1 MACAPSVIGRI
12 VGLVVVLGV
21 VPGPL
26 AAQTTPLITCSPFE
40 LANGA
45 CIDVLTREPS
55 DPRTYSEMRHLE
67 VSDTDY
73 VLAGV
78 ARDGLYPA
86 SSGGMRLP
94 VGYLPGRTELD
105 AYVAKYSTDDAVA
118 EWVVPLADSYVF
130 ALLRGPAGRIYV
142 LASTLSARF
151 PLPPLTAVDRE
162 ALGDR
167 ADSYEARLR
176 HHYLPAGEGRGGFG
190 RENEPGMSLTYEFKT
205 RLFWIVSRTNN
216 CLY

>member
-1 MACAPSVIGRI
+1 
-12 VGLVVVLGV
+12 
-21 VPGPL
+21 
-26 AAQTTPLITCSPFE
+26 
-40 LANGA
+40 
-45 CIDVLTREPS
+45 
-55 DPRTYSEMRHLE
+55 MRHLE

-130 ALLRGPAGRIYV
+130 ALLRGPGGRIYV
-142 LASTLSARF
+142 LSSTLSARF
-151 PLPPLTAVDRE
+151 PLPPLTAVDILPLPSERSM
-162 ALGDR
+162 LS
-167 ADSYEARLR
+167 ADGASSRR
-176 HHYLPAGEGRGGFG
+176 SHRPRC
-190 RENEPGMSLTYEFKT
+190 PGT
-205 RLFWIVSRTNN
+205 RQR
-216 CLY
+216 